1 MRSRTTA
8 RLAGLV
14 AGALAVA
21 GLGVGTPAP
30 AQAALGTKPLAEVLG
45 ADGTRF
51 DADPRDFDIVEAAVL
66 AVLEAKPRSPLGLIT
81 RGNQRLTVF
90 LPSDGA
96 FRRFVS
102 DLTGATPRSEK
113 AVFNRT
119 AAIAG
124 DIDTLETVLLYH
136 VKAGRT
142 LVSDHVVD
150 RAEADATTRMV
161 NGERLGFTVTG
172 GKIRL
177 VDADPDNFDARVFAG
192 RLDLNRGNKQVA
204 HGISRVLR
212 PLDL

>member
-14 AGALAVA
+14 AAAVA
-21 GLGVGTPAP
+21 ATGLGVATTAP
-30 AQAALGTKPLAEVLG
+30 AQAALGTKPLVKVLG

-51 DADPRDFDIVEAAVL
+51 DANPRDFDIVEAAVL
-66 AVLEAKPRSPLGLIT
+66 AVLDAKPNSPLGLIAK
-81 RGNQRLTVF
+81 GNQRLTVF

-96 FRRFVS
+96 FRKFVEE
-102 DLTGATPRSEK
+102 LTGATPRSER
-113 AVFNRT
+113 AVFNRV
-119 AAIAG
+119 AGIAG

-136 VKAGRT
+136 VKPGRT

-150 RAEADATTRMV
+150 RAEADASTRMA
-161 NGERLGFTVTG
+161 NGTRLGFTVTG

-177 VDADPDNFDARVFAG
+177 VDADPNNFDARVFAG
-192 RLDLNRGNKQVA
+192 RLDINRGNKQVA

>member
-1 MRSRTTA
+1 MSRTTS
-8 RLAGLV
+8 RLAGLL
-14 AGALAVA
+14 AGAVTAAGIGLAS
-21 GLGVGTPAP
+21 PAP
-30 AQAALGTKPLAEVLG
+30 AEAALGTKPLVEVLG

-51 DADPRDFDIVEAAVL
+51 DRNPRDFDIVEAAVL
-66 AVLEAKPRSPLGLIT
+66 AVLAEKPRSPLRLVAQ
-81 RGNQRLTVF
+81 GNKRLTVF

-102 DLTGATPRSEK
+102 DLTGATPERERG
-113 AVFNRT
+113 VFKRT

-124 DIDTLETVLLYH
+124 DLDTLETVLLYH
-136 VKAGRT
+136 VVAGRT

-150 RAEADATTRMV
+150 RAEQDASVPTAA
-161 NGERLGFTVTG
+161 GARLGLTVAG

-177 VDADPDNFDARVFAG
+177 VDADPDNYDARVFAG